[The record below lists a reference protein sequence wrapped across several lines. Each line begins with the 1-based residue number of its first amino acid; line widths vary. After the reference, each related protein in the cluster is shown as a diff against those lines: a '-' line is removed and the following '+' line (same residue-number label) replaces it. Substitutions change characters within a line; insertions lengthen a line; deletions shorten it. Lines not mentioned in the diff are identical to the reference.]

1 MNIIFRKIPIEKVL
15 ITLIMITYFIPNF
28 YEIDRIG
35 NQWLFLS
42 LISLLS
48 FIYIIFNRNRFK
60 SVRYLFLKK
69 EIIFYSFFILW
80 VMVSIFFSLNKIEAL
95 VTFNQYFTVFFC
107 FLMMRILSF
116 NIKNSDKYFL
126 NLLLVLMII
135 ETLLVISPILNDISD
150 KSLEFRSMRYI
161 GAAANVNITAFSLI
175 YKVPVLF
182 YFLENSKKLL
192 NKLLISSLLFL
203 VIFIVSILGTR
214 GAFIGVGICVLV
226 FVFYV
231 IVSNA
236 NFINKIK
243 KTAWIFLPLILA
255 VLVNIKLSSE
265 SDNNVISR
273 ASTINI
279 STNDG
284 SVNQRLRFYNDAF
297 NQFIKKPIFGVGIGN
312 WKLESID
319 YDKNNI
325 NGFIVPYHAHND
337 FLQILAESG
346 ILGLISYLLFLFYST
361 KVLFKKSLFDNH
373 LNIFL
378 LGSFA
383 IFILDSLLNFPIA
396 RPISQLFLIALFT
409 LISSYDRKSTE

>member
-1 MNIIFRKIPIEKVL
+1 
-15 ITLIMITYFIPNF
+15 
-28 YEIDRIG
+28 
-35 NQWLFLS
+35 
-42 LISLLS
+42 
-48 FIYIIFNRNRFK
+48 
-60 SVRYLFLKK
+60 
-69 EIIFYSFFILW
+69 
-80 VMVSIFFSLNKIEAL
+80 
-95 VTFNQYFTVFFC
+95 
-107 FLMMRILSF
+107 
-116 NIKNSDKYFL
+116 
-126 NLLLVLMII
+126 MII

-150 KSLEFRSMRYI
+150 NSLEFRSMRYI
-161 GAAANVNITAFSLI
+161 GAAANINITAFSLI

-182 YFLENSKKLL
+182 YFLENSKKRL

-214 GAFIGVGICVLV
+214 GAYIGVGICVLV

-236 NFINKIK
+236 NFIKKIK

-255 VLVNIKLSSE
+255 VLMNIQLSSE

-284 SVNQRLRFYNDAF
+284 SVNQRLRYYNDAF

-346 ILGLISYLLFLFYST
+346 ILGLTSYLLFLFYST
-361 KVLFKKSLFDNH
+361 KVLFKKSVFDNH